1 MIENQAS
8 LMWNDIIKFI
18 TVIVIVH
25 LLFYCVDDYGGFMNE
40 SILKI
45 LLYTVIAII
54 IYYLVITKLVNKYLF
69 SKPNDSPNNK
79 VISLAT
85 NPVKENFNKNNIKPI
100 LKKDRIKSRNSRNS
114 KKVRFK
120 EE

>member
-1 MIENQAS
+1 MENISQS
-8 LMWNDIIKFI
+8 RLMWNDIIKFI

-45 LLYTVIAII
+45 LLYTTISII
-54 IYYLVITKLVNKYLF
+54 IYYLVITKLINRYLF
-69 SKPNDSPNNK
+69 TSQQTAAA
-79 VISLAT
+79 AT
-85 NPVKENFNKNNIKPI
+85 ATAEIPQKENFDKTPTKSII
-100 LKKDRIKSRNSRNS
+100 KKDRIRKRNN

-120 EE
+120 E

>member
-1 MIENQAS
+1 MENISQS
-8 LMWNDIIKFI
+8 RLMWNDIIKFI

-45 LLYTVIAII
+45 LLYTTISII
-54 IYYLVITKLVNKYLF
+54 IYYLVITKLINRYLF
-69 SKPNDSPNNK
+69 TNQQTA
-79 VISLAT
+79 AT
-85 NPVKENFNKNNIKPI
+85 NATAATAATEIAQKENFEKTPTKSII
-100 LKKDRIKSRNSRNS
+100 KKDRIRKRNN

-120 EE
+120 E